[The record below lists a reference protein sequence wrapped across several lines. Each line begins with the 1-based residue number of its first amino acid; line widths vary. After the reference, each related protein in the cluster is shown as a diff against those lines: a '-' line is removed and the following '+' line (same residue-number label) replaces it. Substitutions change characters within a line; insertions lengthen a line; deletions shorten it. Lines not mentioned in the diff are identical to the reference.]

1 MNSCHQKMS
10 VFTQKNQSSYYFCQL
25 GETVR
30 IKQGSVIACPQEIPG
45 YCYYIRSGQVLAE
58 TISVNGEERV
68 IFSFEKESII
78 LAQYVLAGTKNPLSY
93 RAKTEV
99 LAQKIS
105 YLELVRGIKNSFHI
119 TIDII
124 NAIADFSDV
133 SLYQMLSAQDGKAS
147 VKICNQLINLA
158 HLYGINY
165 NGETVLTMH
174 VSQEMLGNMTGSHR
188 VTVNR
193 ELKKL
198 KEKNLIYAKERFYCI
213 PNLNELIAYRDS
225 QIYL

>member
-78 LAQYVLAGTKNPLSY
+78 LAQYVLSGTKNPLSY
-93 RAKTEV
+93 RVKTEV

-119 TIDII
+119 TND
-124 NAIADFSDV
+124 
-133 SLYQMLSAQDGKAS
+133 
-147 VKICNQLINLA
+147 
-158 HLYGINY
+158 

-198 KEKNLIYAKERFYCI
+198 KEKNLIYSKERFYCI
-213 PNLNELIAYRDS
+213 PDLNGLIAYRDS